1 VRKMARLALFTDT
14 AQGIAAGF
22 PGAVAI
28 EARKFP
34 DGEIYLRIPED
45 CKGKDVLV
53 LHRCYPEINENLIK
67 LFQITA
73 AVKAQSPKSL
83 RIFVPYL
90 PYARMDK
97 MVKEGEAISA
107 DIVCGIL
114 KSLGCTELITVD
126 CHFIKEG
133 AGTFERA
140 GLKIKNLT
148 AADALLAH
156 LKPKAPGAVVASP
169 DAGASYMS
177 SRAEGGQSMKKVR
190 ADYDAG
196 SSSAY
201 RKIEKLE
208 AGFDVK
214 GKDVIIIDDMVST
227 GSTMIKAVRVLKEAG
242 AKSVHCAT
250 THGLFLNDAL
260 AKLKAA
266 GAGEVACTDSIQ
278 STAAKIS
285 VAKLLSGAL

>member
-1 VRKMARLALFTDT
+1 MARLVLYTET
-14 AQGIAAGF
+14 AEDIASAF
-22 PGAVAI
+22 PGAAKV
-28 EARKFP
+28 EMRSFP
-34 DGEIYLRIPED
+34 DGESYARIPEN

-53 LHRCYPEINENLIK
+53 LHRCYPNINENLIK
-67 LFQITA
+67 LLQITA
-73 AVKAQSPKSL
+73 AARSQSPKSL
-83 RIFVPYL
+83 RVFVPYL

-97 MVKEGEAISA
+97 TVKEGEAISA
-107 DIVCGIL
+107 DIVCSLL
-114 KSLGCTELITVD
+114 KSVGCTELITVD

-133 AGTFERA
+133 AGNFERA

-148 AADALLAH
+148 AADALLAY
-156 LKPKAPGAVVASP
+156 LKPKAPNAVTISP

-177 SRAEGGQSMKKVR
+177 SHAEGGQSMKKVR

-214 GKDVIIIDDMVST
+214 GKGVIIIDDMVST
-227 GSTMIKAVRVLKEAG
+227 GSTMIKAVKVLREEGAG
-242 AKSVHCAT
+242 KVHCAT

-266 GAGEVACTDSIQ
+266 GASEVICTDSIP
-278 STAAKIS
+278 SPAAKVS
-285 VAKLLSGAL
+285 VAKLLSGAV